1 VKLDEGRWVL
11 GGGAG
16 AQWRAV
22 RSLRVKQARGELKAL
37 GALAKKGPASLK
49 RFGLDK
55 TVSYL
60 SAGPDS
66 LLLFPAMDCWLS
78 VGRSFKSGD
87 RPAAE
92 WELHFPFL
100 QNFAAAKAVL
110 SGATCSFP
118 VRVDPNARVHLTGTH
133 LYFEF
138 PKAMAGKDALV
149 EVSRGAVRAKGGV
162 AKELTPVT
170 ESLWLDYRDP
180 LILQPVKV
188 HGVLRP
194 SLENEARFASVLAAA
209 MGLIERFDAPLHKE
223 ISDFL
228 RVIVPL
234 ENPSSMGSVSSS
246 YRDLRGA
253 FCLSHTDDVL
263 LQAETIVHEFCHQK
277 LNLLFAVDPLLLPG
291 QGGEIVYSPLRP
303 DPRRLGGMLLGAHAF
318 IGVGRF
324 LIRALREMSFSK
336 KDRPPIERNAAKRL
350 FQTELMLRTLS
361 GYGRLTEFGARLTL
375 RMWRE
380 LMLQYH
386 DMLDFDP
393 ASVAAARKEI
403 GEHAGAFR
411 LGETGFHSGA
421 ARNVLSKKAK
431 K

>member
-1 VKLDEGRWVL
+1 MKLDEGRWVL

-16 AQWRAV
+16 TQWRAV
-22 RSLRVKQARGELKAL
+22 RALRAKQALSELKAL
-37 GALAKKGPASLK
+37 GAAARKGPASLK
-49 RFGLDK
+49 HYALDNA
-55 TVSYL
+55 VSYL
-60 SAGPDS
+60 ASGPDS
-66 LLLFPAMDCWLS
+66 LLLFPALDCWLS
-78 VGRSFKSGD
+78 VGQSFKTGE

-110 SGATCSFP
+110 SGETKSFP
-118 VRVDPNARVHLTGTH
+118 VRVDPNARVHLSGTH

-149 EVSRGAVRAKGGV
+149 EVSGGAVRAKGGTP
-162 AKELTPVT
+162 KELTPIT
-170 ESLWLDYRDP
+170 ESLWVDYRDP

-188 HGVLRP
+188 HGVLLP
-194 SLENEARFASVLAAA
+194 SAEKEARFASVLSSA
-209 MGLIERFDAPLHKE
+209 MGLIERFDAPLHQE

-228 RVIVPL
+228 RIIVPL
-234 ENPSSMGSVSSS
+234 DNPGGMGSVSSS

-253 FCLSHTDDVL
+253 FCLSHTEDVL

-318 IGVGRF
+318 IGVGWF
-324 LIRALREMSFSK
+324 LIRALKEMSFSK
-336 KDRPPIERNAAKRL
+336 QDRESVERNAAKRL
-350 FQTELMLRTLS
+350 FHTELMLRTLS
-361 GYGRLTEFGARLTL
+361 GYGRLTEFGARFTL

-386 DMLDFDP
+386 EMLGFDP
-393 ASVAAARKEI
+393 KAVAAARKSV
-403 GEHAGAFR
+403 GEHEGAFR
-411 LGETGFHSGA
+411 LGDTGFHSGA
-421 ARNVLSKKAK
+421 ARDVLAK
-431 K
+431 KGKK